1 MKKIL
6 QDLAYGELESL
17 ILSLG
22 EKKFRVRQAYDGLMR
37 GKKISQINLPS
48 ALRQRLLGE
57 YEDESKRLY
66 QPTERES
73 ICSGLPTAT

>member
-37 GKKISQINLPS
+37 GKKISQIHI
-48 ALRQRLLGE
+48 
-57 YEDESKRLY
+57 
-66 QPTERES
+66 
-73 ICSGLPTAT
+73 ICEKTTPIPLKHSVLSHH